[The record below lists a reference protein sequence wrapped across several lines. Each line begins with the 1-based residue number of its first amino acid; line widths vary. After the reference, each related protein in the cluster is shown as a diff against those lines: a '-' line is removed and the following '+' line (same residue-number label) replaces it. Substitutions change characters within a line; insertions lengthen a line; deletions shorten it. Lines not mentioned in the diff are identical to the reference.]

1 MSSKISIVNC
11 KNCQLQITSGKEFCC
26 DQCQRHP
33 KTHSSCCDVLKRSNV
48 LGRQNKIFINKNFIL
63 DTLLAKRMQQ
73 LLVDSEYVPEELI
86 LSDHPLI
93 MGNIILPDQMQI
105 GIISWNVFNERIYTI
120 RNPDFNLKTVL
131 QESDNFPMVKNVLT
145 IEYLK
150 NVMSMCQYSHNIILL
165 QECSD
170 DLIGLLTTD
179 QSISQNY
186 NFTYSAKILES
197 GNESI
202 GPYSKDDVQHAVYIT
217 NKMVTL
223 IPKKL
228 GDIVTFGANIVYM
241 GTIFN
246 TNKPEYKVILHC
258 KSHRTIV
265 SIGDNINLLIDNVHM
280 DKRWADEDRKE
291 LLENRDIIRMLP
303 RRTIHFSADQL
314 NAKIDG
320 VIPGI
325 VDHASKKVIRIVGGD
340 FNLFEESNI
349 KFKNWTKINT
359 HDTTSLDKIYSDG
372 IAFVSPNGDCLFN
385 AILGQ
390 IDSNYRTCLFRKQIG
405 TAIRKRLRDEANFR
419 ENLIASVSNWLKND
433 VKLSDEEAYTELST
447 RIMST
452 DTDAQN
458 SVIDIY
464 LGFMARS
471 AHGSHNPQFHWGGHI
486 EIQIAADLLNINIHI
501 VNIGTEPN
509 TVITL
514 SPTNP
519 NQRTTNIYL
528 QFKNNSHY
536 NIISNPALINISN
549 LPGSGSGSSE
559 FSRSPKKIIDN
570 YNIEQLQDHYKN
582 KYIRIK
588 QKYLKLKQQIE
599 SHTN

>member
-1 MSSKISIVNC
+1 MNSKISIVNC
-11 KNCQLQITSGKEFCC
+11 KNCQLQITSGKDFCC

-33 KTHSSCCDVLKRSNV
+33 KTHSSCCDVLKRSNI

-63 DTLLAKRMQQ
+63 DTLLVKRMQP
-73 LLVDSEYVPEELI
+73 LLINSRLIPEELI

-105 GIISWNVFNERIYTI
+105 GIISWNVLNERIYTI
-120 RNPDFNLKTVL
+120 TNPRYNLKTIL
-131 QESDNFPMVKNVLT
+131 KETSDFPMVKNILT

-150 NVMSMCQYSHNIILL
+150 NVISMCQYSHNIILL
-165 QECSD
+165 QECSE
-170 DLIGLLTTD
+170 DLIGLLSTD
-179 QSISQNY
+179 QSIRQNY
-186 NFTYSAKILES
+186 NFTSSAKILES

-202 GPYSKDDVQHAVYIT
+202 GPYSIDDIQRAVYIT

-228 GDIVTFGANIVYM
+228 GKIVASGANIVYM
-241 GTIFN
+241 GTIYN

-325 VDHASKKVIRIVGGD
+325 VDHASKKVIRIIGGD
-340 FNLFEESNI
+340 FNLSEESNI
-349 KFKNWTKINT
+349 KFKNWTKINI
-359 HDTTSLDKIYSDG
+359 HDINSLDKIYSDG
-372 IAFVSPNGDCLFN
+372 ITFVSPNGDCLFN

-390 IDSNYRTCLFRKQIG
+390 TDSNHQTSVFREQIVA
-405 TAIRKRLRDEANFR
+405 AIRTRLTNEAAFR
-419 ENLIASVSNWLKND
+419 ENLIASIINWLND
-433 VKLSDEEAYTELST
+433 DVRLSDENVFNELST
-447 RIMST
+447 GIMSKDT
-452 DTDAQN
+452 DTQN
-458 SVIDIY
+458 SVIDVY
-464 LGFMARS
+464 LGFMTRS
-471 AHGSHNPQFHWGGHI
+471 AHGSHNPQFHWGGNI
-486 EIQIAADLLNINIHI
+486 EIEIAANLLNINIHI
-501 VNIGTEPN
+501 VNTGTEPN
-509 TVITL
+509 TVRTV

-549 LPGSGSGSSE
+549 PPGSGSSE